1 MAARRRFRWGF
12 AAVGLVLIGLV
23 VWLIFFNHPPA
34 KPAKPATTPVTTAVV
49 GTQDVDIAVTAIGAA
64 QAWQGVTIHTQVN
77 GRLIATPFKEGTD
90 VRKGAILA
98 QIDPAPYRAA
108 LLQAEG
114 TLKRDQAILEGARVD
129 LARYKTL
136 AAQDSIARQTYE
148 DEIAT
153 VKADEGTVLLDQGAV
168 DAAKVNL
175 AYCTIRSPVD
185 GRVGLR
191 LVDPGNIV
199 STSDTTG
206 ILIVNQITPI
216 AVTFTIPQG
225 DFQRLARVSNG
236 FTKPL
241 ATTALSQET
250 NTVQGQGELSIADN
264 RVDPTTGTVAMKAR
278 FANADKHLWPGEFLN
293 IRLSLQTLKDVTVI
307 PASAVNQG
315 PNGMFAYVVGADHKA
330 AVRPITLVTTQDAV
344 AVVKSGLKP
353 GETVVTDGQMIL
365 KPGALVATPKPGSAA
380 AAPAGK
386 PAA

>member
-1 MAARRRFRWGF
+1 MATRRRFKWGF
-12 AAVGLVLIGLV
+12 AAVGLILVALV
-23 VWLIFFNHPPA
+23 VWLLFFNH
-34 KPAKPATTPVTTAVV
+34 KPAKPTKPQSTPVTTAVA
-49 GTQDVDIAVTAIGAA
+49 GTQDIDIAVTAIGAA
-64 QAWQGVTIHTQVN
+64 QAWQGVTIRAQVT
-77 GRLIATPFKEGTD
+77 GRLIATPFREGAD

-98 QIDPAPYRAA
+98 QIDPGPYRAA

-114 TLKRDQAILEGARVD
+114 TLKRDQAVLQGARVD

-136 AAQDSIARQTYE
+136 VAQDSIARQTYE
-148 DEIAT
+148 DEAAT
-153 VKADEGTVLLDQGAV
+153 VKADEGTVLIDEGAV
-168 DAAKVNL
+168 AAAKVNL
-175 AYCTIRSPVD
+175 NYCTIRSPVD

-225 DFQRLARVSNG
+225 DFQRLAQISNG
-236 FTKPL
+236 FTRPL

-264 RVDPTTGTVAMKAR
+264 HVDPTTGTVAMKAR
-278 FANADKHLWPGEFLN
+278 FPNGDRRLWPGEFLN
-293 IRLSLQTLKDVTVI
+293 VRLSTQTLKDATVI

-315 PNGMFAYVVGADHKA
+315 PNGLFAYVVGPDHKA
-330 AVRPITLVTTQDAV
+330 AVRPIALITTQDAV
-344 AVVKSGLKP
+344 AVIKSGLKP

-365 KPGALVATPKPGSAA
+365 KPGALVSARKPGAA
-380 AAPAGK
+380 PAAPAGK